1 MRISDWSSDVCSSDL
16 VVEKA
21 TGISYQQAVRDQL
34 FLPLGMTSATLT
46 RDGLVNAESW
56 ARPHRGGKN
65 SNPVEV
71 TDSYYRVPA
80 AGGVNSS
87 LKDLTIW
94 MMGQVG
100 RAPRL
105 EGARLGNEWGRR

>member
-1 MRISDWSSDVCSSDL
+1 
-16 VVEKA
+16 
-21 TGISYQQAVRDQL
+21 
-34 FLPLGMTSATLT
+34 MTSATLT

-87 LKDLTIW
+87 SKDLTIG
-94 MMGQVG
+94 MMAQMGHAPDVLPAGELAAVQDPRVGKPGQNRRMRELATRPT
-100 RAPRL
+100 RAEYRP
-105 EGARLGNEWGRR
+105 GLGGVSI